1 MNYNPSARPEAA
13 ARRRLGTAGRGR
25 PSVRRP
31 RRDLSRP
38 ARTLLMLL
46 GAAAV
51 TATFVAAPGT
61 AYAAEPAPVVL
72 AAESITQVVDNI
84 RIWLL
89 GILAAWATLCLTVGF
104 LRYTSGEPGEV
115 EKGKLAFRSAAIG
128 YAGALLAPLLVTIVG
143 EWVA

>member
-1 MNYNPSARPEAA
+1 MNHNPSVRPEVP
-13 ARRRLGTAGRGR
+13 ARRRLGTAGRGW

-31 RRDLSRP
+31 RRYLSRP
-38 ARTLLMLL
+38 ARASLMLL
-46 GAAAV
+46 GAAVV
-51 TATFVAAPGT
+51 TVVFVAAPGA

-84 RIWLL
+84 RFWLL

-143 EWVA
+143 QWVA